1 VAVAPP
7 TPFIL
12 PGQATPLALI
22 IEGYGA

>member
-1 VAVAPP
+1 VAPP